1 MAYVRNDSRIK
12 LIPEGH
18 VLHVPVL
25 CHGVFLHAM
34 RVRCGYWR
42 GRMVAAWRELS
53 PDSRVQQYHR
63 SCSHA
68 ISVWLAGEESRS
80 KRQDRGG
87 LPPSVSEVPS
97 QSCLVPGT
105 LALAVG
111 WALWGG
117 RRFLSV
123 KPT

>member
-53 PDSRVQQYHR
+53 PDSRVQQILSIVLPR
-63 SCSHA
+63 NQRL
-68 ISVWLAGEESRS
+68 VG
-80 KRQDRGG
+80 RGR
-87 LPPSVSEVPS
+87 VSI
-97 QSCLVPGT
+97 
-105 LALAVG
+105 AV
-111 WALWGG
+111 A
-117 RRFLSV
+117 R
-123 KPT
+123 